1 MAQTVA
7 EPFVIA
13 HHICYIID
21 KTVFAPGYFG
31 IVQDPGAAD
40 VGLEFLERDVVIVP
54 SEYFFRDVDSY
65 DTPEGNRGSLGFR
78 LMLRSRWYFYAGIFG
93 VFCRSG
99 KLGMRGK
106 LDGNAQI
113 AMSNI
118 NLRLVE
124 KCGGRVHIAGL
135 ANLRRAAGKPT
146 VVVANHMSLLETGL
160 LHAVMR
166 EYLDFSF
173 VVKKSLMDVPYFCE
187 ILKALDAI
195 PVTRENPREDLKTML
210 REGKR
215 ILESGRSLIVFPQST
230 RSDTID
236 PEKFNSIGVKLAKSA
251 GAQILPLALKTDF
264 LANGRGILR
273 DMGPVRPERRVCF
286 EFAPPLTV
294 SGNGQEE
301 QHRIVEF
308 IASRLNVWRGQDAEE
323 NRR

>member
-1 MAQTVA
+1 M
-7 EPFVIA
+7 
-13 HHICYIID
+13 
-21 KTVFAPGYFG
+21 G
-31 IVQDPGAAD
+31 PGAA
-40 VGLEFLERDVVIVP
+40 VVVHVSKNRGVVIVP
-54 SEYFFRDVDSY
+54 SEYLFSQVDSY
-65 DTPEGNRGSLGFR
+65 DTPEDLRAAPGFR
-78 LMLRSRWYFYAGIFG
+78 LMFRSRWYFYAGIFG

-106 LDGNAQI
+106 LDASAQI
-113 AMSNI
+113 AMSNL

-135 ANLRRAAGKPT
+135 EHLRRVSGQPA

-173 VVKKSLMDVPYFCE
+173 VVKKSLMEIPYFRE

-230 RSDTID
+230 RSETLEPD
-236 PEKFNSIGVKLAKSA
+236 KFNSIGVKLAKSA
-251 GAQILPLALKTDF
+251 GACILPLALKTDF
-264 LANGRGILR
+264 LANGKWLR

-286 EFAPPLTV
+286 EFAPALEV
-294 SGNGQEE
+294 AGNGQEE
-301 QHRIVEF
+301 QHRIIEF
-308 IASRLNVWRGQDAEE
+308 INSRLTAWREQDARE

>member
-1 MAQTVA
+1 MT
-7 EPFVIA
+7 
-13 HHICYIID
+13 
-21 KTVFAPGYFG
+21 
-31 IVQDPGAAD
+31 
-40 VGLEFLERDVVIVP
+40 VP
-54 SEYFFRDVDSY
+54 SEYLFDNVNVY
-65 DTPEGNRGSLGFR
+65 DTPEPVRSALAFR
-78 LMLRSRWYFYAGIFG
+78 LLFKSRWYFYAGIFG

-113 AMSNI
+113 RMSNL

-135 ANLRRAAGKPT
+135 EHPRRLAGKPA

-160 LHAVMR
+160 LHSVVR
-166 EYLDFSF
+166 GYLDFSF
-173 VVKKSLMDVPYFCE
+173 VVKKSLMDVPYFRE

-230 RSDTID
+230 RSETLD

-251 GAQILPLALKTDF
+251 GVPVLPLALKTDF
-264 LANGRGILR
+264 LANGKYLR
-273 DMGPVRPERRVCF
+273 DMGPVHPERRVCF
-286 EFAPPLTV
+286 EFAPPLEV
-294 SGNGQEE
+294 AGNGQEE
-301 QHRIVEF
+301 QHKIIDF
-308 IASRLNVWRGQDAEE
+308 INSRLTEWRKLEAEE
-323 NRR
+323 ARR

>member
-1 MAQTVA
+1 M
-7 EPFVIA
+7 
-13 HHICYIID
+13 
-21 KTVFAPGYFG
+21 
-31 IVQDPGAAD
+31 
-40 VGLEFLERDVVIVP
+40 P
-54 SEYFFRDVDSY
+54 SEYLFGNVDSY
-65 DTPEGNRGSLGFR
+65 DTPENNRSSLGFR
-78 LMLRSRWYFYAGIFG
+78 LMFHSRWYFYAGIFG

-106 LDGNAQI
+106 LDGAAQI
-113 AMSNI
+113 RMSNL

-124 KCGGRVHIAGL
+124 KCGGRIHIAGL
-135 ANLRRAAGKPT
+135 ENLRRASGKPT

-173 VVKKSLMDVPYFCE
+173 VVKKSLMDIPYFCE
-187 ILKALDAI
+187 ILKTLDAI

-230 RSDTID
+230 RSDTLEPD
-236 PEKFNSIGVKLAKSA
+236 KFNSIGVKLAKSA

-264 LANGRGILR
+264 LANGKILR

-286 EFAPPLTV
+286 EFAPPQEV

-301 QHRIVEF
+301 QHRIIEF
-308 IASRLNVWRGQDAEE
+308 ITSRLNAWREPDAREKC
-323 NRR
+323 R